1 MKTIVICNFPRF
13 SSEIWLPSLWVQAK
27 TYYELHGEHK
37 DQWQWFP
44 CYLDCYSSD
53 YLVEIQKQL
62 YQAKPDIFAISLY
75 VWNYRLAHEVA
86 EWVKVTF
93 PNCLIISGGP
103 HQYLKHDANWFKKH
117 WYLDASHPGDCY
129 GELMFKELLDNYDN
143 GKVDWPSITD
153 IRYPTGKSKILSIG
167 KKSMP
172 RAERKNYQYDWSAF
186 TAQLDELKKFQ
197 AYQKTNFP
205 DSILLGILETTRGCP
220 YGCTYCDWGGGIST
234 TVIQKSLSAVKMD
247 IDALC
252 EFDIKYLYLADAN
265 FGIFGDRDVEIIQYL
280 VDEKN
285 KKSATFKVGYGGF
298 AKTEN
303 RLNYIKE
310 ILEIDINNN
319 LSNNKE
325 IKISLQSLDQEVLD
339 NIDRKNIDLEKQ
351 LEVFKPIAE
360 KTRLPLYV
368 EIIMGLPGM
377 TLDKFSNELDIFGK
391 HQLSIQWFEWILLP
405 EAPAYSADYR
415 NKWGIKTTIKSN
427 GWSYPDTHANHEI
440 VVGTN
445 SYSQTDYLEMLLSS
459 SLYNLFIQ
467 GGYYKHTVEYILKK
481 YNIGHG
487 KLINTIYRNFFLEHN
502 GCKVEKDKVFF
513 QWNNIITNTNQD
525 CTFIIGNEKI
535 YGGYYFIALIFSSP
549 KFEQLLVEW
558 INEEYNIPLNI
569 QHQDLNVYYNKN
581 NAGKKVWNLIY
592 LTDFTSTPD
601 IQSIIKKYRLFSDT
615 GKIMTGC
622 KKLLGIF
629 KINK

>member
-1 MKTIVICNFPRF
+1 MKTIVVCNFPRF

-27 TYYELHGEHK
+27 TYYELYGEHK
-37 DQWQWFP
+37 DQWHWFP

-53 YLVEIQKQL
+53 HLVEIQKQL
-62 YQAKPDIFAISLY
+62 YQAKPDVFAISLY

-93 PNCLIISGGP
+93 PKCIIISGGP

-117 WYLDASHPGDCY
+117 WYLDASLPGDCY
-129 GELMFKELLDNYDN
+129 GELTFKELLDNYDD
-143 GKVDWPSITD
+143 GKVDWASITD
-153 IRYPTGKSKILSIG
+153 IRYPIGKSKISSMG

-172 RAERKNYQYDWSAF
+172 RSERKNYQYDWSAF

-197 AYQKTNFP
+197 AYQKTNLP
-205 DSILLGILETTRGCP
+205 NSILLGILETTRGCP

-234 TVIQKSLSAVKMD
+234 TVIQKSLPSVKLD

-265 FGIFGDRDVEIIQYL
+265 FGIFGDRDVEIIRYL

-285 KKSATFKVGYGGF
+285 NKSATFKVGYGGF
-298 AKTEN
+298 AKSEN
-303 RLNYIKE
+303 KLNYIKE
-310 ILEIDINNN
+310 ILEIDIDNN

-405 EAPAYSADYR
+405 EAPAYSTDYR

-427 GWSYPDTHANHEI
+427 GWSYPDTHSNHEI
-440 VVGTN
+440 VIETN
-445 SYSQTDYLEMLLSS
+445 SYSHFDYLEMLLSS

-467 GGYYKHTVEYILKK
+467 GGYYKHTVDYILKN

-487 KLINTIYRNFFLEHN
+487 ALIKNIYRHFFLEHEE
-502 GCKVEKDKVFF
+502 CKIEKDNVFS
-513 QWNNIITNTNQD
+513 QWNNIIINTNQD
-525 CTFIIGNEKI
+525 CTFIVDNEKI

-549 KFEQLLVEW
+549 QFEKLLVNW
-558 INEEYNIPLNI
+558 INKEYNIPLNI
-569 QHQDLNVYYNKN
+569 QHQDLNCYYNKN
-581 NAGKKVWNLIY
+581 TAGKKVWDFIY
-592 LTDFTSTPD
+592 LTDFTSTID

-615 GKIMTGC
+615 GKIMTGS

-629 KINK
+629 EINK